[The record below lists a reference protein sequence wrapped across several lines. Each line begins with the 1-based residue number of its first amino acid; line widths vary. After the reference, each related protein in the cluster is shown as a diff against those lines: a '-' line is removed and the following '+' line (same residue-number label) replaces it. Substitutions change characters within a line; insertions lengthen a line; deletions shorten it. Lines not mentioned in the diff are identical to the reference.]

1 MRPAQTDDGSTYYE
15 YVLLYV
21 DDILCISLRPED
33 IIRNEIGKYFHMKE
47 ESIGKPNIYLGNKV
61 SKVTLENDVHAWAY
75 SSARYIKS
83 AVQNVKDYLKLKK
96 LSLPT
101 KANSPMTSGYRPEL
115 DTSNELNP
123 SEAAYY
129 QSLIGILRWIVEL
142 GRPDICV
149 KVSMLTSHMAFP
161 RRGHLDQLYR
171 IFAYLDKHHNSEI
184 VFDPTPPEIP
194 DNLFEKHDWLHTVH
208 GNCHEEIP
216 YDAPT
221 RK

>member
-1 MRPAQTDDGSTYYE
+1 MSSVQTDDGSTYYE

-75 SSARYIKS
+75 SSTRYIKS

-101 KANSPMTSGYRPEL
+101 KTNAPMYS
-115 DTSNELNP
+115 
-123 SEAAYY
+123 
-129 QSLIGILRWIVEL
+129 
-142 GRPDICV
+142 
-149 KVSMLTSHMAFP
+149 
-161 RRGHLDQLYR
+161 
-171 IFAYLDKHHNSEI
+171 
-184 VFDPTPPEIP
+184 
-194 DNLFEKHDWLHTVH
+194 
-208 GNCHEEIP
+208 
-216 YDAPT
+216 
-221 RK
+221 